1 MKAFISYSH
10 HDEHYLERLK
20 IHLTPMRR
28 EKRITDWADKD
39 IYAGSDL
46 DSSIS
51 DELENSDLFIALI
64 SPDYLA
70 SNYCYEKEF
79 DKAMAMQEAGRL
91 TIVPV
96 ILQPCEWKITPF
108 GKMKALPK
116 DGKAVSEWTNENNAY
131 LDISNEMRRLLDLNF
146 RENIQMETKRSGE
159 DQVVR
164 NYRVKKYFSEVDSFN
179 FKEKSFESIKNY
191 FIDAIQEINDI
202 ENLQARLTN
211 NEKDTF
217 TCLISNRSNNKDS
230 FICIALGNQEGSH
243 FSDLRYEFSQ
253 TVSPS
258 SVHMDNIYNVGMDD
272 YDLYWKKNDSIYYSS
287 NNSQGERYTGH
298 QVAEKIWN
306 DFIQQ
311 VGVSIEK
318 D

>member
-79 DKAMAMQEAGRL
+79 DKAMAMQEAGRI
-91 TIVPV
+91 TIVPI

-131 LDISNEMRRLLDLNF
+131 LDIANEMRRLLDLNF
-146 RENIQMETKRSGE
+146 RENIQMETKRSGK

-179 FKEKSFESIKNY
+179 FKEKRFESIT
-191 FIDAIQEINDI
+191 
-202 ENLQARLTN
+202 LT
-211 NEKDTF
+211 
-217 TCLISNRSNNKDS
+217 C
-230 FICIALGNQEGSH
+230 
-243 FSDLRYEFSQ
+243 
-253 TVSPS
+253 
-258 SVHMDNIYNVGMDD
+258 
-272 YDLYWKKNDSIYYSS
+272 
-287 NNSQGERYTGH
+287 
-298 QVAEKIWN
+298 
-306 DFIQQ
+306 
-311 VGVSIEK
+311 
-318 D
+318 